1 MVAELLP
8 GFHWLGHATFRIE
21 TANLVIYFDPWQLK
35 PGQPKADII
44 LLSHEHYDHC
54 SPEDVAKIVRADT
67 VIVGTQLCLDK
78 MDKEAGQKRVV
89 RPGDELTVK
98 TAHIRAV
105 PAYNVSKRFHPDP
118 GQNVGY
124 VVTTADVT
132 IYYAG
137 DTDLIPE
144 MSDIQADVVMLPIGG
159 TYTMNVEEAAAAVSR
174 IRPRIAVP
182 MHYGRV
188 VGELDDAHRF
198 AQLVDNAEVAILPE
212 E

>member
-21 TANLVIYFDPWQLK
+21 TGNLIIYFDPWQLK
-35 PGQPKADII
+35 ANPPKADII
-44 LLSHEHYDHC
+44 LLSHDHYDHC
-54 SPEDVAKIVRADT
+54 SAEDVAKIARADT
-67 VIVGTQLCLDK
+67 VIVGTQACLDK
-78 MDKEAGQKRVV
+78 MEKEAGQKRLV
-89 RPGDELTVK
+89 RPGDELTARS
-98 TAHIRAV
+98 AHIRAV

-118 GQNVGY
+118 GMNVGY
-124 VVTTADVT
+124 VVTVSGVS
-132 IYYAG
+132 IYFAG

-144 MSDIQADVVMLPIGG
+144 MSNTHADIAMLPIGG

-174 IRPRIAVP
+174 IKPRIAVP

-198 AQLVDNAEVAILPE
+198 AQLVDDAEVAILPE

>member
-21 TANLVIYFDPWQLK
+21 TGNLIIYFDPWQIK
-35 PGQPKADII
+35 AGQPRADVI
-44 LLSHEHYDHC
+44 LLSHDHYDHC

-67 VIVGTQLCLDK
+67 VVVGTQACLDK
-78 MDKEAGQKRVV
+78 MEKEPGQKRLV

-98 TAHIRAV
+98 AAHIRAV
-105 PAYNVSKRFHPDP
+105 PAYNISKRFHPDP
-118 GQNVGY
+118 AMNVGY
-124 VVTTADVT
+124 LVTVSDVT
-132 IYYAG
+132 IYFAG

-144 MSDIQADVVMLPIGG
+144 MSNTHADIALLPIGG

-174 IRPRIAVP
+174 IKPRIAVP

-198 AQLVDNAEVAILPE
+198 AQLVDDAEVAILPE